1 MKVIAFLIIASFI
14 IALIFLYA
22 FFWAIKSGQYEDD
35 YAPSVRILMEDKKA
49 DEEVEEEKPGNDTSE

>member
-1 MKVIAFLIIASFI
+1 MRVIAFLIIASFV

-49 DEEVEEEKPGNDTSE
+49 DKEDDEKLDETGKS

>member
-1 MKVIAFLIIASFI
+1 MRVIAFLIIASFI

-49 DEEVEEEKPGNDTSE
+49 VDETEDQSAETEGTE

>member
-1 MKVIAFLIIASFI
+1 MRVIAFLIIASFI

-49 DEEVEEEKPGNDTSE
+49 VDEAEDQSADTEGTE